1 MVSKGGPFAS
11 EAAVGGPANSRQV
24 QINDVETSAWDD
36 EGGMDGEKGFD
47 SNGESCSDEG
57 SASSGGAV
65 SPRKETKAPLQQ
77 QK

>member
-47 SNGESCSDEG
+47 SNGESCSD
-57 SASSGGAV
+57 
-65 SPRKETKAPLQQ
+65 K
-77 QK
+77 